1 MRKLQK
7 GDLLE
12 VTIDKLVSGGEG
24 LGKVFGYPVFVPG
37 GLPGDHGAVEMV
49 SVKKDYGR
57 GLMVQRWDDG
67 PTRVVPP
74 CPLTE
79 SCGGCQWQHLDYT
92 AQLENKRA
100 LLIETLSRL
109 GKLPEVEL
117 ENWVK
122 APLGMQ
128 DPWRYRNKGQFPFQT
143 IEGQARGGFFAPRSH
158 TLVPIQDCLIHPPA
172 MNAALNQVEAALN
185 QLNIPIYD
193 EKTHSG
199 FLRHVLIR
207 ESTTHPQILVGL
219 VTRDWEHPALAAL
232 VEKLSLEIPNLV
244 GLVQNRNPEPGNRI
258 LGRETR
264 TLWGKD
270 SLKESLGDLHFSISL
285 PSFFQVNSQQ
295 TVVLYETINALAE
308 LSGSETVV
316 DAFAGAGTI
325 GLWLAKQA
333 KQVYCLESVNEAIA
347 DGKINRALNQIE
359 NLEFR
364 QGAVEKLLPDLLA
377 QTKADLVILDPP
389 RKGCEPAVLA
399 SLIRSEVPKVIYVSC
414 NPATLARDLALL
426 AEHYEISAIQPIDL
440 FPHTHHLETVVLLTR
455 GAADLDAANETLAS

>member
-12 VTIDKLVSGGEG
+12 VTIDSLVPGGEG
-24 LGKVFGYPVFVPG
+24 LGKVYGYPVFVPG
-37 GLPGDHGAVEMV
+37 GLPGDHGAVEMI

-67 PTRVVPP
+67 PDRVSPP

-79 SCGGCQWQHLDYT
+79 SCGGCQWQALNY
-92 AQLENKRA
+92 ASQLSQKRS

-109 GKLPEVEL
+109 GKLPSAEL
-117 ENWVK
+117 ENWVQ
-122 APLGMQ
+122 APLGMA
-128 DPWRYRNKGQFPFQT
+128 DPWRYRNKGQFPFQM
-143 IEGQARGGFFAPRSH
+143 INGQAKGGFYAPRSH
-158 TLVPIQDCLIHPPA
+158 DLVPFQDCLIHPPA
-172 MNAALNQVEAALN
+172 MNAVLKQVEAAVNAGNL
-185 QLNIPIYD
+185 PVYD
-193 EKTHSG
+193 EQTQTG
-199 FLRHVLIR
+199 FLRHVIIR
-207 ESTTHPQILVGL
+207 ESSSHAQILLGL
-219 VTRDWEHPALAAL
+219 VTRDWEHPALATL
-232 VEKLSLEIPNLV
+232 VEKLSADIPNLV

-264 TLWGKD
+264 TLCGKD
-270 SLKESLGDLHFSISL
+270 ALKETLGGLQFSISL

-295 TVVLYETINALAE
+295 MGVLYDTVKTMAQ
-308 LSGSETVV
+308 LSGGETVV

-325 GLWLAKQA
+325 GLWLARAA
-333 KQVYCLESVNEAIA
+333 KQVYCLESVSEAIA
-347 DGKINRALNQIE
+347 DGKVNRALNQIE

-364 QGAVEKLLPDLLA
+364 QGAVEKLLPDLIG
-377 QTKADLVILDPP
+377 QTSVDLVILDPP

-399 SLIRSEVPKVIYVSC
+399 SLIRAEVPRVIYVSC

-426 AEHYEISAIQPIDL
+426 AEYYEIQEIQPVDL

-455 GAADLDAANETLAS
+455 GTSVSVE